1 MKKKSLNLSEKTNI
15 FKGKKFLYLSEIL
28 LDI

>member
-1 MKKKSLNLSEKTNI
+1 MKKKLNLSEKTNI
-15 FKGKKFLYLSEIL
+15 SKGKKFLYLSEIM